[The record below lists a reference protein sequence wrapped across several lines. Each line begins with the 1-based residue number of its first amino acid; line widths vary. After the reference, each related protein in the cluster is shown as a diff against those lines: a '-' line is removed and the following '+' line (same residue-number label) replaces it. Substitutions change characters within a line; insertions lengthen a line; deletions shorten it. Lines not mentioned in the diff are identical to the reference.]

1 MSIRTGIE
9 VEVRMIGSKRFQALI
24 DPLKQSNILG
34 VIAKHLIPRACFAL
48 HAAKPEVFARMC
60 DFAATAEDA
69 TEVVE
74 FITIELEELARNL
87 QCIDG
92 LEWRWSMEL
101 VGEEAGAGLLEIEG
115 VPIVSDDDIS
125 RVKQQ
130 KKAFH

>member
-1 MSIRTGIE
+1 MTTGID
-9 VEVRMIGSKRFQALI
+9 VEVRMVGSERFQTLI

-34 VIAKHLIPRACFAL
+34 VIAMHLIPRACFAL

-87 QCIDG
+87 QCING

-101 VGEEAGAGLLEIEG
+101 VGDEAGARLLKIEG
-115 VPIVSDDDIS
+115 IPIVSDDDIS
-125 RVKQQ
+125 RVQNAPKVL
-130 KKAFH
+130 H